1 MKTGIFISII
11 KDFTKFN
18 FYTSFVICLILNHTI
33 YSQSGFIDFQNIEFG
48 KTVEPSYKSM
58 SDSSKSLSVVESNYL
73 LSVDEMIDNIK
84 DKKIVIIN
92 EHHEIPQNRIFWRL
106 LARKLYAYGYNKIF
120 IEAILDLDSNYDEH
134 NYVSLKLG
142 NYTKE
147 PTFKKFLNE
156 VHKKFKIHEY
166 EISFSHSVFLN
177 DSINNFVKRVSDTFI
192 EKDKAFNL
200 AGDMSLRDYYQSINI
215 INQIEPN
222 DKVIIF
228 CGFGHVST
236 KPKQYW
242 LPLGFWLK
250 YLYTNSI
257 ASIDQTTLLGYNF
270 EGINPNLYNKFYS
283 NFYSILKVNNQYL
296 KEYCDTIRDIISH
309 VDYSVVNPKVSRE
322 NGRSS
327 WINFFNDSKEVFI
340 EPKKSESYP
349 LTYYVYNNEDL
360 CYFEEKSLDSSMFPC
375 AYDVLKV
382 DKYVDSIM
390 LFVPKNKEY
399 SIIIRDKYN
408 QLLK

>member
-1 MKTGIFISII
+1 M
-11 KDFTKFN
+11 
-18 FYTSFVICLILNHTI
+18 
-33 YSQSGFIDFQNIEFG
+33 
-48 KTVEPSYKSM
+48 
-58 SDSSKSLSVVESNYL
+58 
-73 LSVDEMIDNIK
+73 
-84 DKKIVIIN
+84 
-92 EHHEIPQNRIFWRL
+92 
-106 LARKLYAYGYNKIF
+106 GY
-120 IEAILDLDSNYDEH
+120 YP
-134 NYVSLKLG
+134 
-142 NYTKE
+142 KE

-156 VHKKFKIHEY
+156 IHKKFKIHEY

-200 AGDMSLRDYYQSINI
+200 AGDMSLRDYYQAINI
-215 INQIEPN
+215 LNQIEPN

-228 CGFGHVST
+228 CGFDHVST

-270 EGINPNLYNKFYS
+270 EGSNPNLYNKFSS
-283 NFYSILKVNNQYL
+283 NFHSILKVNNQYL

-340 EPKKSESYP
+340 EPKKSASYP
-349 LTYYVYNNEDL
+349 LIYYVYNNEDL
-360 CYFEEKSLDSSMFPC
+360 CYFKEKSLDSSMFPC

-382 DKYVDSIM
+382 DRYVDSIM
-390 LFVPKNKEY
+390 LFVPKNKEF
-399 SIIIRDKYN
+399 SIIVRDKYN
-408 QLLK
+408 QILK